1 MVFLPEA
8 RSLAKW
14 MFEHAELASMHI
26 SYVSPDV
33 DLRLTTDDHRSSTT
47 SSPRPRSHLQTVMG
61 CRTRVASW
69 FGFGPPRSSFVQRA
83 ARPESLSYADGVT
96 AQAVSALL
104 AALLILAIG
113 VSVLFRSRKDR
124 MYTSFA
130 AFTFVV
136 SAWHLCTFIDVTT
149 ESPVMKWLSLW
160 AAATIPPT
168 AIRFFRIFLAQ
179 PSIGGPKRGPRV
191 TLAWTLVA
199 YGGLIYSAIVQ
210 PIHEKNWFTFP
221 FGIYV
226 FGGLYRCVY
235 DLYMQYRATK
245 KKVERTRIGYLALG
259 GFVAVT
265 LTLTELLPRFDIEW
279 PSSVGNVLGILYLY
293 FLSQTLF
300 RNRLI
305 DINELLGKMAVLG
318 TLVVLL
324 WAVYGFLLYWI
335 GAGQKG
341 LYLINAL
348 VASFVILILFEPV
361 RSWLENGINRWL
373 LRQRTELRG
382 RIESVR
388 RELPGVVDV
397 PDMVVKIITALEESR
412 RVTDGS
418 VYLLDADGAGFDRA
432 GYVGQ
437 APPERLDANAE
448 RALLDRVRGGHLDK
462 DQLHRE
468 LGELTSPAD
477 AETKRPALIALQGR
491 VDELHAGLI
500 FPLLGS
506 AETEQG
512 PWLLGLFCVRDDRTE
527 SAFDVDDIDTF
538 RQLAIGAARVIES
551 SQVYERVK
559 ERDRLAALGEMS
571 AGLAHEIR
579 NPLGAIKG
587 AAQLL
592 ITADNKPAGSATET
606 AELLEIIV
614 EEANRL
620 NNVVTRFLDY
630 ARAERPGREGAGKV
644 DLNQILR
651 KTEQLLRQ
659 DLPKTNELRVRL
671 DDMLPQI
678 AGDPESL
685 MQVFLNLGQNALQAM
700 PDGGTLEIL
709 TTRRRRSRLGY
720 GQFAEVRFRDTG
732 IGIPRD
738 KLKKLFIPFYTTKQ
752 KGTGLGLAISH
763 RIVNQHGGTIEVR
776 STLGQGSTFSVF
788 LPAAEPVPAS
798 KVEDITETGRLTS
811 LGALARNDPTPA
823 TTKPAPGSDGVT
835 TAGSVVEPLPP
846 SDSMTDVP
854 VMSDADAKGV
864 G

>member
-1 MVFLPEA
+1 M
-8 RSLAKW
+8 
-14 MFEHAELASMHI
+14 
-26 SYVSPDV
+26 
-33 DLRLTTDDHRSSTT
+33 
-47 SSPRPRSHLQTVMG
+47 
-61 CRTRVASW
+61 
-69 FGFGPPRSSFVQRA
+69 
-83 ARPESLSYADGVT
+83 SYAGRVNV
-96 AQAVSALL
+96 QAVSALL

-130 AFTFVV
+130 AFTFTV
-136 SAWHLCTFIDVTT
+136 SAWHLCTFINATAQ
-149 ESPVMKWLSLW
+149 SPVMHWLALW

-210 PIHEKNWFTFP
+210 PIHERDWFLVP
-221 FGIYV
+221 FGVYV
-226 FGGLYRCVY
+226 FGGMYRCVY
-235 DLYMQYRATK
+235 DLYMQYRATT
-245 KKVERTRIGYLALG
+245 KKVERKRIGYLALG
-259 GFVAVT
+259 GFVATT
-265 LTLTELLPRFDIEW
+265 LTLTDVLPRFDIEW
-279 PSSVGNVLGILYLY
+279 PAVGNVLGILYLY

-300 RNRLI
+300 RYRLI

-318 TLVVLL
+318 TLVILL

-335 GAGQKG
+335 GGGQKG
-341 LYLINAL
+341 LYLLNAL

-361 RSWLENGINRWL
+361 RSWLENTINRWL

-382 RIESVR
+382 RLEAVR

-397 PDMVVKIITALEESR
+397 PDMVQRIMTALDESR
-412 RVTDGS
+412 RVTDAS
-418 VYLLDADGAGFDRA
+418 VYLLDPDGAGFDRA
-432 GYVGQ
+432 GHIGQ

-448 RALLDRVRGGHLDK
+448 RALLDRVRGGYLDK
-462 DQLHRE
+462 EALQHE
-468 LGELTSPAD
+468 LDGLAAAAD
-477 AETKRPALIALQGR
+477 AETRRPPLVALRTR
-491 VDELHAGLI
+491 VDELHAQMI

-512 PWLLGLFCVRDDRTE
+512 PWLLGMFCVRDDRTE
-527 SAFDVDDIDTF
+527 MAFDADDVDVF
-538 RQLAIGAARVIES
+538 RQVAIGAARVIES
-551 SQVYERVK
+551 SQAYERVK
-559 ERDRLAALGEMS
+559 ERDRLAALGEMA

-592 ITADNKPAGSATET
+592 ITADTAKSQAPAATEQ

-644 DLNQILR
+644 DLNAILR
-651 KTEQLLRQ
+651 KTEQLLRAE
-659 DLPKTNELRVRL
+659 LPRTIELRMRL
-671 DDMLPQI
+671 DDLLPQV

-685 MQVFLNLGQNALQAM
+685 LQVFLNLGQNAVQAM

-752 KGTGLGLAISH
+752 RGTGLGLAISH
-763 RIVNQHGGTIEVR
+763 RIINQHGGTIEVR
-776 STLGQGSTFSVF
+776 STHGQGSTFSVF
-788 LPAAEPVPAS
+788 LPAAEPVPAH
-798 KVEDITETGRLTS
+798 KIEDITETGRLTS
-811 LGALARNDPTPA
+811 LATLARDATPPPRPRSELEA
-823 TTKPAPGSDGVT
+823 EVAAEPEPASPSAIA
-835 TAGSVVEPLPP
+835 AGSVIESIPP
-846 SDSMTDVP
+846 SDSLTDAP
-854 VMSDADAKGV
+854 TAAEDRSEAER
-864 G
+864 

>member
-1 MVFLPEA
+1 VENN
-8 RSLAKW
+8 
-14 MFEHAELASMHI
+14 
-26 SYVSPDV
+26 
-33 DLRLTTDDHRSSTT
+33 
-47 SSPRPRSHLQTVMG
+47 
-61 CRTRVASW
+61 
-69 FGFGPPRSSFVQRA
+69 
-83 ARPESLSYADGVT
+83 

-113 VSVLFRSRKDR
+113 ASVLLRSRSDR

-130 AFTFVV
+130 AFSFTV
-136 SAWHLCTFIDVTT
+136 SAWHLCTSISVATK
-149 ESPVMKWLSLW
+149 SPVMHWLALW

-191 TLAWTLVA
+191 TLAWTMLAYAALVV
-199 YGGLIYSAIVQ
+199 SAIYKPGTA
-210 PIHEKNWFTFP
+210 PIHDKLYFQVP
-221 FGIYV
+221 FVVYV
-226 FGGLYRCVY
+226 FGGMYRCVL
-235 DLYMQYRATK
+235 DLYIQYRATAK
-245 KKVERTRIGYLALG
+245 RVERTRVGYLALG

-265 LTLTELLPRFDIEW
+265 LTLTGTLRLGVTW
-279 PSSVGNVLGILYLY
+279 LAVGNVLGILYLY

-300 RNRLI
+300 RYRLI
-305 DINELLGKMAVLG
+305 DLNELVGKMAVLG
-318 TLVVLL
+318 SLVVLL
-324 WAVYGFLLYWI
+324 WAVNSFLLYWV
-335 GAGQKG
+335 GNGSAGNPSTSGKDF
-341 LYLINAL
+341 YLLNAL

-361 RSWLENGINRWL
+361 RSWLETGINRWL

-382 RIESVR
+382 RLDVVR

-397 PDMVVKIITALEESR
+397 ADMVQRITTALEESR
-412 RVTDGS
+412 RVTDAS

-432 GYVGQ
+432 GFIGR
-437 APPERLDANAE
+437 APPERLDASAE
-448 RALLDRVRGGHLDK
+448 RLLLDRVRGGYLDK
-462 DQLHRE
+462 DQLAHE
-468 LGELTSPAD
+468 LEDLAATTQPEA
-477 AETKRPALIALQGR
+477 RRVPVLALQTR
-491 VDELHAGLI
+491 LDELQAGVI

-512 PWLLGLFCVRDDRTE
+512 PWLLGLLCVRDDRTE
-527 SAFDVDDIDTF
+527 SAFDPDDLDTF
-538 RQLAIGAARVIES
+538 RQLAAGAARVIES
-551 SQVYERVK
+551 SQAYERVK
-559 ERDRLAALGEMS
+559 ERDRLAALGEMA

-592 ITADNKPAGSATET
+592 ITDGVSGDAPPAVSSTTEMV
-606 AELLEIIV
+606 ELLDIIV

-644 DLNQILR
+644 DLNQVVR
-651 KTEQLLRQ
+651 KTVQLLQ
-659 DLPKTNELRVRL
+659 QELPRSIELRVRI
-671 DDMLPQI
+671 DEMLPPI

-685 MQVFLNLGQNALQAM
+685 MQVFLNLGQNALHAM

-738 KLKKLFIPFYTTKQ
+738 RLKKLFIPFYTTKQ

-788 LPAAEPVPAS
+788 LPAAEPVATS
-798 KVEDITETGRLTS
+798 EVSDITETGGLR
-811 LGALARNDPTPA
+811 PI
-823 TTKPAPGSDGVT
+823 KPADR
-835 TAGSVVEPLPP
+835 
-846 SDSMTDVP
+846 
-854 VMSDADAKGV
+854 SDAPPPAAAEPSAVATVGKQIESIPPGDSAADAPAIAEPDAAPLAPAASEAAS
-864 G
+864 

>member
-1 MVFLPEA
+1 V
-8 RSLAKW
+8 
-14 MFEHAELASMHI
+14 
-26 SYVSPDV
+26 DV
-33 DLRLTTDDHRSSTT
+33 
-47 SSPRPRSHLQTVMG
+47 
-61 CRTRVASW
+61 
-69 FGFGPPRSSFVQRA
+69 
-83 ARPESLSYADGVT
+83 
-96 AQAVSALL
+96 QAVSALL

-113 VSVLFRSRKDR
+113 ASVVLRSRKDR
-124 MYTSFA
+124 VFTSFA
-130 AFTFVV
+130 AFTFTV
-136 SAWHLCTFIDVTT
+136 SAWHLCTFIDAATA
-149 ESPVMKWLSLW
+149 SPVMRWLSLW

-191 TLAWTLVA
+191 TLAWTVA
-199 YGGLIYSAIVQ
+199 AYLCLIYSAIVV
-210 PIHEKNWFTFP
+210 PIHETTWFLVP
-221 FGIYV
+221 FGVYV

-235 DLYMQYRATK
+235 DMYMQYRATTK
-245 KKVERTRIGYLALG
+245 RVERTRVGYLALG
-259 GFVAVT
+259 GFVATT
-265 LTLTELLPRFDIEW
+265 LTLTDVLPRFGVAW
-279 PSSVGNVLGILYLY
+279 PAIGNVLGILYLY

-305 DINELLGKMAVLG
+305 DLNELVGKMAVLG
-318 TLVVLL
+318 TLVVML

-335 GAGQKG
+335 GVGQKG
-341 LYLINAL
+341 LYLLNAL

-361 RSWLENGINRWL
+361 RSWLENSINRWL

-382 RIESVR
+382 RIETVR
-388 RELPGVVDV
+388 RELPTIVDV
-397 PDMVVKIITALEESR
+397 TDMVSRIMTALEESR
-412 RVTDGS
+412 RVTDAS
-418 VYLLDADGAGFDRA
+418 VYLLDSDGAGFDRA
-432 GYVGQ
+432 GLIGQ
-437 APPERLDANAE
+437 TPPERLDANAE
-448 RALLDRVRGGHLDK
+448 RGLLDRVRQGYIDK
-462 DQLHRE
+462 DQLQRE
-468 LGELTSPAD
+468 LDELATAPD
-477 AETKRPALIALQGR
+477 AETKRAPLIALKNR
-491 VDELHAGLI
+491 IDEMHAGVI

-527 SAFDVDDIDTF
+527 SAFDADDVDTF

-551 SQVYERVK
+551 SQAYERVK
-559 ERDRLAALGEMS
+559 ERDRLAALGEMA

-592 ITADNKPAGSATET
+592 GKPSSAEET
-606 AELLEIIV
+606 KEFLEIIV

-630 ARAERPGREGAGKV
+630 ARSERPGREGAGKV
-644 DLNQILR
+644 DLNQVVR

-659 DLPKTNELRVRL
+659 EQTKNIELRLRI
-671 DDMLPQI
+671 DEQLPQI

-776 STLGQGSTFSVF
+776 STIGQGSTFSVF
-788 LPAAEPVPAS
+788 LPAAEPVAG
-798 KVEDITETGRLTS
+798 DITETGRLTS
-811 LGALARNDPTPA
+811 LHELAAKEEAPLPA
-823 TTKPAPGSDGVT
+823 AIA
-835 TAGSVVEPLPP
+835 AGSTIESIPPTDTQESPVVQLEPEA
-846 SDSMTDVP
+846 P
-854 VMSDADAKGV
+854 VHAQNADKGV

>member
-1 MVFLPEA
+1 
-8 RSLAKW
+8 
-14 MFEHAELASMHI
+14 
-26 SYVSPDV
+26 
-33 DLRLTTDDHRSSTT
+33 
-47 SSPRPRSHLQTVMG
+47 MG
-61 CRTRVASW
+61 V
-69 FGFGPPRSSFVQRA
+69 
-83 ARPESLSYADGVT
+83 
-96 AQAVSALL
+96 QAVSALL

-113 VSVLFRSRKDR
+113 ASVLLRSRSDR
-124 MYTSFA
+124 VYTSFA
-130 AFTFVV
+130 AFTFTV
-136 SAWHLCTFIDVTT
+136 SAWYLCTFIGVTI
-149 ESPVMKWLSLW
+149 SSRVMGWLALW
-160 AAATIPPT
+160 SAATIPPI
-168 AIRFFRIFLAQ
+168 AIRFFRTFLAQ

-191 TLAWTLVA
+191 TLAWTLLA
-199 YGGLIYSAIVQ
+199 YAGLIVSAIYKPVGKL
-210 PIHEKNWFTFP
+210 IHEERYFLIP

-235 DLYMQYRATK
+235 DLYIQYRATTK
-245 KKVERTRIGYLALG
+245 RVERTRVGYLALG
-259 GFVAVT
+259 GFVATT
-265 LTLTELLPRFDIEW
+265 LTLTHALPQVGVTWLGVAW
-279 PSSVGNVLGILYLY
+279 PAVGNVLGILYLY

-300 RNRLI
+300 RYRLI
-305 DINELLGKMAVLG
+305 DLNELLGKMAVLG

-324 WAVYGFLLYWI
+324 WAVNGFLLYWI
-335 GAGQKG
+335 RDTRND
-341 LYLINAL
+341 LYLLNAL

-382 RIESVR
+382 RIDAVR

-397 PDMVVKIITALEESR
+397 ADMVQRITTALDESR
-412 RVTDGS
+412 RVTDAS
-418 VYLLDADGAGFDRA
+418 IYLLDADGAGFDRA
-432 GYVGQ
+432 SYIGQ
-437 APPERLDANAE
+437 SPPERLDANAE
-448 RALLDRVRGGHLDK
+448 SPLLERVRGGYLDR
-462 DQLHRE
+462 DQLGHEAEEPAASPQPDPKRVPVGAL
-468 LGELTSPAD
+468 LGRL
-477 AETKRPALIALQGR
+477 
-491 VDELHAGLI
+491 DELRAGVI

-512 PWLLGLFCVRDDRTE
+512 PWLLGLFCMRDDRTE
-527 SAFDVDDIDTF
+527 HPFDADDLDTF
-538 RQLAIGAARVIES
+538 RQLANAAARVIES
-551 SQVYERVK
+551 SQAYERVK

-592 ITADNKPAGSATET
+592 ITADGATPPLPGAATET

-630 ARAERPGREGAGKV
+630 ARSERPGREGAGKV
-644 DLNQILR
+644 DLNQVVR
-651 KTEQLLRQ
+651 KTVQLLHQ
-659 DLPKTNELRVRL
+659 DLHKSVEIRVRI
-671 DDMLPQI
+671 DEMLPPI

-700 PDGGTLEIL
+700 PEGGTLEIL

-763 RIVNQHGGTIEVR
+763 RIINQHGGTIEVR

-788 LPAAEPVPAS
+788 LPAAEPIPAGDI
-798 KVEDITETGRLTS
+798 KDITETGGLRPIK
-811 LGALARNDPTPA
+811 AVDRADPTPPNA
-823 TTKPAPGSDGVT
+823 AGAAGLTEVPAAVT
-835 TAGSVVEPLPP
+835 TTGNQV
-846 SDSMTDVP
+846 
-854 VMSDADAKGV
+854 
-864 G
+864 

>member
-1 MVFLPEA
+1 V
-8 RSLAKW
+8 
-14 MFEHAELASMHI
+14 
-26 SYVSPDV
+26 DV
-33 DLRLTTDDHRSSTT
+33 
-47 SSPRPRSHLQTVMG
+47 
-61 CRTRVASW
+61 
-69 FGFGPPRSSFVQRA
+69 
-83 ARPESLSYADGVT
+83 
-96 AQAVSALL
+96 QAVSALL

-113 VSVLFRSRKDR
+113 VSVLVRARQDR
-124 MYTSFA
+124 TYTSFA
-130 AFTFVV
+130 AFTFTV
-136 SAWHLCTFIDVTT
+136 SAWHLCTFIDATT
-149 ESPVMKWLSLW
+149 QNPIMRWLALW

-191 TLAWTLVA
+191 TLAWTLAA

-210 PIHEKNWFTFP
+210 PIHDRNWFLVP
-221 FGIYV
+221 FGVYV
-226 FGGLYRCVY
+226 FGGMYRCVY
-235 DLYMQYRATK
+235 DLYMQYRATTRR
-245 KKVERTRIGYLALG
+245 VERKRIGYLALG
-259 GFVAVT
+259 GFVATT
-265 LTLTELLPRFDIEW
+265 LTLTDVLPRFDIEW
-279 PSSVGNVLGILYLY
+279 PAVGNVLGILYLY

-300 RNRLI
+300 RYRLI

-324 WAVYGFLLYWI
+324 WAVYGILLYWI
-335 GAGQKG
+335 GSGQKG
-341 LYLINAL
+341 LYLLNAL

-373 LRQRTELRG
+373 LRQQTALRG
-382 RIESVR
+382 RLDAVR
-388 RELPGVVDV
+388 KDLPGVVDIA
-397 PDMVVKIITALEESR
+397 DMVTRIATALDESQ
-412 RVTDGS
+412 RVTDAS

-432 GYVGQ
+432 WYVGQ
-437 APPERLDANAE
+437 PPPDRLDANAE
-448 RALLDRVRGGHLDK
+448 RALLDRVRGGMLDTELV
-462 DQLHRE
+462 QRE
-468 LGELTSPAD
+468 LDEHAHAPDDSRRL
-477 AETKRPALIALQGR
+477 ALVALR
-491 VDELHAGLI
+491 ARIDELHAGSI

-527 SAFDVDDIDTF
+527 MAFDADDQDTF
-538 RQLAIGAARVIES
+538 RQVAIAAARVIES
-551 SQVYERVK
+551 SQAYERVK
-559 ERDRLAALGEMS
+559 ERDRLAALGEMA

-592 ITADNKPAGSATET
+592 ITADPVKPARGTASEN

-644 DLNQILR
+644 DLNGILR

-659 DLPKTNELRVRL
+659 ELPKATELRMRL
-671 DDMLPQI
+671 DELLPQI

-685 MQVFLNLGQNALQAM
+685 LQVFLNLGQNAIQAM

-720 GQFAEVRFRDTG
+720 GQFAEVRFRDSG

-776 STLGQGSTFSVF
+776 STIGQGSTFSVF
-788 LPAAEPVPAS
+788 LPAAEPIASS
-798 KVEDITETGRLTS
+798 KVEDIIETGRIQS
-811 LGALARNDPTPA
+811 LGALAADPPPTPS
-823 TTKPAPGSDGVT
+823 P
-835 TAGSVVEPLPP
+835 VEP
-846 SDSMTDVP
+846 SP
-854 VMSDADAKGV
+854 VKPDA
-864 G
+864 

>member
-1 MVFLPEA
+1 VN
-8 RSLAKW
+8 
-14 MFEHAELASMHI
+14 
-26 SYVSPDV
+26 V
-33 DLRLTTDDHRSSTT
+33 
-47 SSPRPRSHLQTVMG
+47 
-61 CRTRVASW
+61 
-69 FGFGPPRSSFVQRA
+69 
-83 ARPESLSYADGVT
+83 
-96 AQAVSALL
+96 QAVSALL

-130 AFTFVV
+130 AFTFTV
-136 SAWHLCTFIDVTT
+136 SAWHLCTFIDATT
-149 ESPVMKWLSLW
+149 QSPVMHWLALW

-179 PSIGGPKRGPRV
+179 PSIGGPNRGPRV
-191 TLAWTLVA
+191 TLAWTIAA
-199 YGGLIYSAIVQ
+199 YGCLIYSAIVQ
-210 PIHEKNWFTFP
+210 PIHESDWFLFP
-221 FGIYV
+221 FGVYV

-235 DLYMQYRATK
+235 DLYMQYRATTK
-245 KKVERTRIGYLALG
+245 RVERTRIGYLALG
-259 GFVAVT
+259 GFVAIT
-265 LTLTELLPRFDIEW
+265 LTLTDVLPRFDIEW
-279 PSSVGNVLGILYLY
+279 PAVGNVLGILYLY

-341 LYLINAL
+341 LYLLNAL

-388 RELPGVVDV
+388 KELPGVVDV
-397 PDMVVKIITALEESR
+397 PDMVQRIIIAFEESR
-412 RVTDGS
+412 RMTDGS

-432 GYVGQ
+432 GYIGQ

-448 RALLDRVRGGHLDK
+448 RALLDRVRGGHVDK
-462 DQLHRE
+462 EQLQRE
-468 LGELTSPAD
+468 LAEVGSAAD
-477 AETKRPALIALQGR
+477 ADTRRSVLVALSTR
-491 VDELHAGLI
+491 FDELGAGII

-512 PWLLGLFCVRDDRTE
+512 PWLLGLFCVRDDRTV
-527 SAFDVDDIDTF
+527 SAFDADDIDTF
-538 RQLAIGAARVIES
+538 RQLAIGSARVIES
-551 SQVYERVK
+551 SQAYERVK
-559 ERDRLAALGEMS
+559 ERDRLAALGEMA

-592 ITADNKPAGSATET
+592 ITADTKPVGGSATEN

-644 DLNQILR
+644 DLNGILR

-659 DLPKTNELRVRL
+659 DLARSIELRLRL

-752 KGTGLGLAISH
+752 RGTGLGLAISH

-788 LPAAEPVPAS
+788 LPAAEPIPAS
-798 KVEDITETGRLTS
+798 KVEDITETGRLST
-811 LGALARNDPTPA
+811 LGALVRGDSTTTDPA
-823 TTKPAPGSDGVT
+823 AVV
-835 TAGSVVEPLPP
+835 AGSTVESIPP
-846 SDSMTDVP
+846 SDSP
-854 VMSDADAKGV
+854 SDSMPDAADAADEEPTDDAGEPLAEKGV

>member
-1 MVFLPEA
+1 M
-8 RSLAKW
+8 
-14 MFEHAELASMHI
+14 
-26 SYVSPDV
+26 DV
-33 DLRLTTDDHRSSTT
+33 
-47 SSPRPRSHLQTVMG
+47 
-61 CRTRVASW
+61 
-69 FGFGPPRSSFVQRA
+69 
-83 ARPESLSYADGVT
+83 
-96 AQAVSALL
+96 QAVSALL

-113 VSVLFRSRKDR
+113 ASVVLRSRKDK

-130 AFTFVV
+130 AFTFTV
-136 SAWHLCTFIDVTT
+136 SAWHLCTFIDAATS
-149 ESPVMKWLSLW
+149 SPVMRWLSLW

-191 TLAWTLVA
+191 TLAWTVVA
-199 YGGLIYSAIVQ
+199 YLFLIYSAIVV
-210 PIHEKNWFTFP
+210 PIHESSWFQLP
-221 FGIYV
+221 FGVYV

-235 DLYMQYRATK
+235 DMYMQYRATTK
-245 KKVERTRIGYLALG
+245 RVERTRVGYLALG
-259 GFVAVT
+259 GFVATT
-265 LTLTELLPRFDIEW
+265 LTLTDVLPRFGVAW
-279 PSSVGNVLGILYLY
+279 PAVGNVLGILYLY

-305 DINELLGKMAVLG
+305 DLNELIGKMAVLG

-335 GAGQKG
+335 GGGQKG
-341 LYLINAL
+341 LYLLNAL

-361 RSWLENGINRWL
+361 RSWLENTINRWL

-382 RIESVR
+382 RIEAVR

-397 PDMVVKIITALEESR
+397 TDMVTRIVTALEESR
-412 RVTDGS
+412 RMTDAS
-418 VYLLDADGAGFDRA
+418 VYLLDPDGAGFDRA
-432 GYVGQ
+432 GFLGQ

-448 RALLDRVRGGHLDK
+448 RALLDRVRSGHLDK
-462 DQLHRE
+462 DALQRE
-468 LGELTSPAD
+468 IDELANAD
-477 AETKRPALIALQGR
+477 DVETKRAPLIALKNR
-491 VDELHAGLI
+491 IDEMHADVI

-527 SAFDVDDIDTF
+527 SAFDADDIDTF
-538 RQLAIGAARVIES
+538 RQLAIAAARVIES
-551 SQVYERVK
+551 SQAYERVK
-559 ERDRLAALGEMS
+559 ERDRLAALGEMA

-592 ITADNKPAGSATET
+592 GKPSSVEET
-606 AELLEIIV
+606 AEFLEIIV

-630 ARAERPGREGAGKV
+630 ARSERPGREGAGKV
-644 DLNQILR
+644 DLNTVVR

-659 DLPKTNELRVRL
+659 DLAKNVELRIRI
-671 DDMLPQI
+671 DDQLPQI
-678 AGDPESL
+678 AGDPDSL

-732 IGIPRD
+732 HGIPRD

-776 STLGQGSTFSVF
+776 STIGQGSTFSVF
-788 LPAAEPVPAS
+788 LPAADPVPAT
-798 KVEDITETGRLTS
+798 KIEDITETGRLTS
-811 LGALARNDPTPA
+811 LAELAKDDRADPTPVPSA
-823 TTKPAPGSDGVT
+823 AVT
-835 TAGSVVEPLPP
+835 TTGSTKVESIPP
-846 SDSMTDVP
+846 ADSLTDV
-854 VMSDADAKGV
+854 KGV